1 MRVPRPPQGRLLR
14 RLYEPYLTHVPFSY
28 AVLRAGSYDVAH
40 AVHPPDAL
48 AAARYRRR
56 TGAVAVLSYM
66 GIPDHAGLMER
77 RRRLELTLAAL
88 RGCDAVVALSQYAA
102 EAFRRWLGYEAPV
115 IAPGVDLDVFRP
127 GPGRAQRPTIVC
139 SAAAEEPRKHVGLL
153 VQALAL
159 VRREHPE
166 ARLVLSRPRDIGA
179 ARRAGVE
186 LEAPG
191 VELADLDGRDAL
203 ARAYREAWVSA
214 LPATN
219 EAFGLVLAE
228 SLGCGTPVVGYDD
241 GAIPEVIDRPG
252 IGGRFDRLTPE
263 ALASALLSAFELSG
277 RPETAERCR
286 QRAEAFSTDRCTEA
300 YLELYRTLGA
310 RRR

>member
-1 MRVPRPPQGRLLR
+1 VPRPPEGRLAR

-28 AVLRAGSYDVAH
+28 AVLRAGSYEVAH

-56 TGAVAVLSYM
+56 TGAVAVLSYL

-88 RGCDAVVALSQYAA
+88 RGCDTVVALSRYAA
-102 EAFRRWLGYEAPV
+102 DAFRHWLGYEAPV

-127 GPGRAQRPTIVC
+127 GQVRADCPTIVC

-153 VQALAL
+153 VAALAL
-159 VRREHPE
+159 VRRERPE
-166 ARLVLSRPRDIGA
+166 ARLVLSRPRDLVA
-179 ARRAGVE
+179 ARRAGVD
-186 LEAPG
+186 LEAAG

-203 ARAYREAWVSA
+203 ARAYQEAWVTA

-228 SLGCGTPVVGYDD
+228 SLACGTPAVGYDD
-241 GAIPEVIDRPG
+241 GAIPELLDRPG
-252 IGGRFDRLTPE
+252 IGGRFDRLTPA
-263 ALASALLSAFELSG
+263 ALASALLAALELSG
-277 RPETAERCR
+277 RPETAGRCR
-286 QRAEAFSTDRCTEA
+286 ERAEEFSTDRCTAA
-300 YLELYRTLGA
+300 YLELYRALGA
-310 RRR
+310 C

>member
-14 RLYEPYLTHVPFSY
+14 RLYEPYLTHVPLSY
-28 AVLRAGSYDVAH
+28 AVLRAGGYEVAH

-56 TGAVAVLSYM
+56 TGAVAVLSYL

-88 RGCDAVVALSQYAA
+88 RGCDAVVALSRYAA
-102 EAFRRWLGYEAPV
+102 DAFQRWLGYEAPV
-115 IAPGVDLDVFRP
+115 IAPGVDLEVFRP
-127 GPGRAQRPTIVC
+127 SQARADRPTIIC
-139 SAAAEEPRKHVGLL
+139 SAASEEPRKHVGLL

-159 VRREHPE
+159 VRRERPD
-166 ARLVLSRPRDIGA
+166 ARLVLSRPRDAAA
-179 ARRAGVE
+179 ARRAGVD
-186 LEAPG
+186 LEAAG
-191 VELADLDGRDAL
+191 VELADLDRRGAL
-203 ARAYREAWVSA
+203 ADAYRQAWVTA

-228 SLGCGTPVVGYDD
+228 SLACGTPVIGYDD
-241 GAIPEVIDRPG
+241 GAIPELIDRPG
-252 IGGRFDRLTPE
+252 IGGLFDSLTPG
-263 ALASALLSAFELSG
+263 ALASSLLDALELSG
-277 RPETAERCR
+277 QPGTSDRCR
-286 QRAEAFSTDRCTEA
+286 RRAEELSTDRCTEA

-310 RRR
+310 V